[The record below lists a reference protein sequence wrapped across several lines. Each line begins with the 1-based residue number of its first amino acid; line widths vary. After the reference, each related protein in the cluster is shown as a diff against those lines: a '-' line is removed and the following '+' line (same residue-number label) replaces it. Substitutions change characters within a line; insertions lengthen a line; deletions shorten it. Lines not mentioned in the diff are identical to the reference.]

1 MRYKISSFGGM
12 AKPGYNFIHYL
23 SMFSLFLCCMGLF
36 VFFNG
41 LFSFFVITGIFFGLR
56 IIIRK
61 LTGHATSGL
70 GLFKNISLLLLFIAT
85 GFAFSVLRTETNY
98 YYLMDRNANL
108 KVKENGAWVLIENA
122 KQIDADDV
130 YSNPKVVIQKLR
142 IKRNQSSI
150 IGRALNWVIAQEVN
164 VFTFNPNNSF
174 YLVANPNENF
184 KPLTVTEAQE
194 RKSSNFLINA
204 SFYDPSNQ
212 AIGEV
217 IYCSKQYQRKSSS
230 SGYFKVID
238 GIPHAGPKS
247 IFDQYKNPPSYS
259 CQAHPSTMKDGVI
272 FEYILN
278 NSFAKWRT
286 RTYRNLVGEKPDGTI
301 VFIASGKGG
310 LLDVREIT
318 QLAKLLGLTHATLFD
333 AGIALQYAYQS
344 NGYSMEFSAFNN
356 ILDAGS
362 FIDQVG
368 MELFRKNFIQR
379 SPIYIGINLTE

>member
-1 MRYKISSFGGM
+1 M
-12 AKPGYNFIHYL
+12 
-23 SMFSLFLCCMGLF
+23 
-36 VFFNG
+36 
-41 LFSFFVITGIFFGLR
+41 
-56 IIIRK
+56 
-61 LTGHATSGL
+61 LTGFT
-70 GLFKNISLLLLFIAT
+70 
-85 GFAFSVLRTETNY
+85 FSVLRTETNY

-108 KVKENGAWVLIENA
+108 KVKDKGLWVLIQNA
-122 KQIDADDV
+122 TQLDAEEV
-130 YSNPKVVIQKLR
+130 YSNPKVVIQKVR
-142 IKRNQSSI
+142 IKRNQSSV
-150 IGRALNWVIAQEVN
+150 IGRALNWVITQEVN
-164 VFTFNPNNSF
+164 VFTFNPNSSF

-184 KPLTVTEAQE
+184 NPLTVAEAQE

-212 AIGEV
+212 ALGEV

-247 IFDQYKNPPSYS
+247 IFDQYNNPPSYS

-278 NSFAKWRT
+278 NSFAKWRN
-286 RTYRNLVGEKPDGTI
+286 RTYRNLVGEKPDGSI

-318 QLAKLLGLTHATLFD
+318 QIAKLLGLRHATLFD
-333 AGIALQYAYQS
+333 AGVALQYAYQS
-344 NGYSMEFSAFNN
+344 NGYAMEFSAFNN
-356 ILDAGS
+356 MLDAGS
-362 FIDQVG
+362 FVDQVG

-379 SPIYIGINLTE
+379 SPIYIGINLNE